1 LGFHGVKIQRRKR
14 EQSRKDPSGIVKR
27 KAFHPGEIG
36 SPKAFHRAGGAVENT
51 KEEEEGMLT

>member
-1 LGFHGVKIQRRKR
+1 
-14 EQSRKDPSGIVKR
+14 VKR